1 LKNPF
6 GGESVTVN
14 GFKASDIVQQ
24 LEKLGVTHVVT
35 LPDSETS
42 GMYRALGDSNTI
54 HMVPI
59 AREGEAI
66 PIATGL
72 WAAGRKPVVVIQNSG
87 VYESGDALRG
97 LAIGVSVPI
106 VMFVGYRG
114 YTRHG
119 DTPDTA
125 AEMLEPYLHLWRVP
139 FYLMETSEDIDRI
152 PMAFKRADET
162 SLPVAV
168 LIGAEYAPEESEIGS
183 TYGANMAGAK

>member
-1 LKNPF
+1 MNA
-6 GGESVTVN
+6 T
-14 GFKASDIVQQ
+14 GFKASDIVRQ
-24 LEKLGVTHVVT
+24 LEHMGVTHVVT

-42 GMYRALGDSNTI
+42 GMYRALGDSDTI
-54 HMVPI
+54 HMVPVS
-59 AREGEAI
+59 REGEAI
-66 PIATGL
+66 PIAAGL
-72 WAAGRKPVVVIQNSG
+72 WAAGKKAVAVIQNSG

-97 LAIGVSVPI
+97 LAIGVRIPI

-139 FYLMETSEDIDRI
+139 FYLLETAEDIDRI
-152 PMAFKRADET
+152 PLAFKRADET

-168 LIGAEYAPEESEIGS
+168 LIGAEYAPEDQVIE
-183 TYGANMAGAK
+183 ANVDGGK